1 MPGLNRWLAEFAVV
15 QPPHLIIYV
24 CAYLWVKVD
33 ITLLAVELGQVNFLG
48 LNCCLGLVFQFQAGE
63 DDTLL
68 AGTRCLV
75 QSRRLCW
82 RFLQE
87 ELLLKIF
94 LTGIAAQ
101 KWIEPVIIHNN
112 CAAAEI
118 SRRWHVLR

>member
-15 QPPHLIIYV
+15 QPPHLIVYV
-24 CAYLWVKVD
+24 RAYFRVKVD

-48 LNCCLGLVFQFQAGE
+48 LYCCLGLVFQFQAGE
-63 DDTLL
+63 DDTLF
-68 AGTRCLV
+68 AGARCLV
-75 QSRRLCW
+75 QSRRLRR

-101 KWIEPVIIHNN
+101 KWIKPVVIHNN
-112 CAAAEI
+112 RAAAEI
-118 SRRWHVLR
+118 PRGRHVLR